1 VARTRPTD
9 QVLTLGAAAVAGYL
23 FGTIPSADVA
33 AHLATRGEVDMRV
46 HGSGNPG
53 AFNAIGVLG
62 KKWGY
67 AVGVAD
73 VAKGVAGATA
83 GRLIAGDLGAHV
95 GGTAAVVGHCYPVW
109 KGFHGGKGV
118 ASGIG
123 QFFATSPAQ
132 LPVQVVAGLTGALS
146 PKRRALAI
154 SVALGTGWIACSVVW
169 WRKDL
174 PSLWGPRPTVA
185 LPIAASTTTA
195 IVLQRFLRDRRAGA
209 AEAATA

>member
-1 VARTRPTD
+1 VRRNRPTD
-9 QVLTLGAAAVAGYL
+9 QVLALGAAAVAGYL

-67 AVGVAD
+67 TVGVVD
-73 VAKGVAGATA
+73 VAKGVAGASA
-83 GRLIAGDLGAHV
+83 GRMLAGDLGAHV

-118 ASGIG
+118 ATGIG
-123 QFFATSPAQ
+123 QFLATSPAQ
-132 LPVQVVAGLTGALS
+132 LPVEVVAGLTGALS
-146 PKRRALAI
+146 PRRRALAI

-174 PSLWGPRPTVA
+174 PNLWGPRPTVA
-185 LPIAASTTTA
+185 LPLAATTTTA
-195 IVLQRFLRDRRAGA
+195 IVLQRFLRDRRERA

>member
-1 VARTRPTD
+1 MRRARPANRLVA
-9 QVLTLGAAAVAGYL
+9 LGAAATAGYL

-33 AHLATRGEVDMRV
+33 AHFATRGEVDMRV

-53 AFNAIGVLG
+53 AFNAMGVLG

-73 VAKGVAGATA
+73 VAKGVAGASA
-83 GRLIAGDLGAHV
+83 GRMLAGDLGAHV

-109 KGFHGGKGV
+109 KRFHGGKGV

-123 QFFATSPAQ
+123 QFLATSPAQ
-132 LPVQVVAGLTGALS
+132 LPVQVAAGLTGALS

-169 WRKDL
+169 WRRDL
-174 PSLWGPRPTVA
+174 PTLWGPPPTVA
-185 LPIAASTTTA
+185 LPIAATTTTA

-209 AEAATA
+209 STVTA